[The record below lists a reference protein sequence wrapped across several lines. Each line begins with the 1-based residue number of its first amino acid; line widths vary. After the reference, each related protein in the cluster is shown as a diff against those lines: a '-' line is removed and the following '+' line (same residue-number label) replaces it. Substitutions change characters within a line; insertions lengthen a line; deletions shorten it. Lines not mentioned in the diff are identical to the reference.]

1 MRNHVRWIGVVA
13 ALAVATGGLWLGKRQ
28 VTAEASESQQPPA
41 PLGSPSSGTPRS
53 VEVTAPKR
61 QDMSRRLDVPA
72 TMEAYEQADLY
83 AKASGYISDVRVD
96 IGDPV
101 KAGDVL
107 AVIDVP
113 EMVKEL
119 AEAQSLHAAAAAAVQ
134 VTESKVVQSK
144 KMLDV
149 ARSMLVRAQAE
160 YTLKKTTLQRRKEL
174 FGGTAITQEQLDEAQ
189 NQHDIAQADVG
200 IAEAKMTA
208 AEADIASAEASRTA
222 AVANVAVAQARIEK
236 TQTLMQYAQIVAPFD
251 GILTRRLV
259 DRGALV
265 QSATTSR
272 TTPLFTVQRIDK
284 LRIFVEVP
292 ESDVA
297 FVRPGCSA
305 KVKPYGIEGA
315 ELVGTIARAAHS
327 LKPDTRTMRVEV
339 DLDNAD
345 GRLMHGMYAQ
355 VVIELD
361 EREAALTVPASSLLT
376 EGKET
381 FVYTVVDERAV
392 RTPVRI
398 GLDDGVRVQITAGL
412 TDNSVVVVTGKGLI
426 SDGSML
432 RPVPMDDRS

>member
-1 MRNHVRWIGVVA
+1 MQKHVKWIGMVG

-28 VTAEASESQQPPA
+28 MTAKASDPPKA
-41 PLGSPSSGTPRS
+41 PTNVGSPVPGTPRS

-61 QDMSRRLDVPA
+61 QDMSRLLDVPA

-83 AKASGYISDVRVD
+83 AKASGYISEVRVD
-96 IGDPV
+96 IGDSV
-101 KAGDVL
+101 KTGDVL

-113 EMVKEL
+113 EMLKEL
-119 AEAQSLHAAAAAAVQ
+119 AEARALHAAAAAGVQ
-134 VTESKVVQSK
+134 TAESKIVQTK
-144 KMLDV
+144 KMHDV
-149 ARSMLVRAQAE
+149 AGSMLVRAQAE

-200 IAEAKMTA
+200 IAEAKIA
-208 AEADIASAEASRTA
+208 ATEADIVSAGAFRTA

-251 GILTRRLV
+251 GVVARRLV

-265 QSATTSR
+265 QSAMTSR

-284 LRIFVEVP
+284 FRIFIEVP
-292 ESDVA
+292 ESDIA

-305 KVKPYGIEGA
+305 KVKPYGIDGA
-315 ELVGTIARAAHS
+315 ELVGTIARAASS
-327 LKPDTRTMRVEV
+327 LKPDTRTMRTEI
-339 DLDNAD
+339 DLDNGD

-355 VVIELD
+355 VVVELD
-361 EREAALTVPASSLLT
+361 ERASALTVPASSLLT

-398 GLDDGVRVQITAGL
+398 GLDDGVRVQITDGL
-412 TDNSVVVVTGKGLI
+412 TDGSLVVVTGKGLI

-432 RPVPMDDRS
+432 RPVRMDDRS

>member
-1 MRNHVRWIGVVA
+1 MQKHARWIGLVG

-28 VTAEASESQQPPA
+28 VTASASEPPKS
-41 PLGSPSSGTPRS
+41 PTTDGSSVTSTPRS

-61 QDMSRRLDVPA
+61 QDMSRLLDVPA

-83 AKASGYISDVRVD
+83 AKTSGYISEVRVD
-96 IGDPV
+96 IGDRV

-119 AEAQSLHAAAAAAVQ
+119 AEAQSLHAVAAAAVQ
-134 VTESKVVQSK
+134 KTESQIAQVK
-144 KMLDV
+144 KMHDV
-149 ARSMLVRAQAE
+149 TRSMLVRAHAE

-200 IAEAKMTA
+200 IAEAKIAA
-208 AEADIASAEASRTA
+208 AEADIVSAEASRTA
-222 AVANVAVAQARIEK
+222 AEANVAVAQARIEK
-236 TQTLMQYAQIVAPFD
+236 TQTLMQYAQIVAPLD
-251 GILTRRLV
+251 GIVSRRLV

-265 QSATTSR
+265 QSAATSR
-272 TTPLFTVQRIDK
+272 STPLFTVQRIDK
-284 LRIFVEVP
+284 LRIFIEVP
-292 ESDVA
+292 ESDIA

-305 KVKPYGIEGA
+305 KVKPYGVEGV
-315 ELVGTIARAAHS
+315 ELVGTIARSASS
-327 LKPDTRTMRVEV
+327 LKPDTRTMRTEI
-339 DLDNAD
+339 DLDNSD

-361 EREAALTVPASSLLT
+361 ERTSALTVPASSLLT
-376 EGKET
+376 EGKEA
-381 FVYTVVDERAV
+381 FVYTVVDDRAV

-398 GLDDGVRVQITAGL
+398 GLDDGVRVQITDGL
-412 TDNSVVVVTGKGLI
+412 ADDSVVVVTGKGLI

-432 RPVPMDDRS
+432 RPVRMDNRS

>member
-1 MRNHVRWIGVVA
+1 MIGALVVA
-13 ALAVATGGLWLGKRQ
+13 IGGLWIGKRQ
-28 VTAEASESQQPPA
+28 VSVNASESTKPQATPA
-41 PLGSPSSGTPRS
+41 PAESGTPRS

-72 TMEAYEQADLY
+72 TMEAFEQADLY
-83 AKASGYISDVRVD
+83 AKASGYISEVRVD

-113 EMVKEL
+113 EMLKEL
-119 AEAQSLHAAAAAAVQ
+119 AEAESLHAAAVAGVQ
-134 VTESKVVQSK
+134 TAESKIVQAK
-144 KMLDV
+144 KMRDV
-149 ARSMLVRAQAE
+149 SGSMLVRARAE
-160 YTLKKTTLQRRKEL
+160 YTLKKTTLERRKEL

-200 IAEAKMTA
+200 IAEAKIAA
-208 AEADIASAEASRTA
+208 AEADVASAEASRVA
-222 AVANVAVAQARIEK
+222 AAANVAVAQARMEK

-251 GILTRRLV
+251 GIVTRRLV

-284 LRIFVEVP
+284 LRIFIEVP
-292 ESDVA
+292 ESDIA

-305 KVKPYGIEGA
+305 KVKPYGIEGV
-315 ELVGTIARAAHS
+315 ELVGTIARAASS
-327 LKPDTRTMRVEV
+327 LKPDTRTMRTEI
-339 DLDNAD
+339 DLDNPD

-361 EREAALTVPASSLLT
+361 ERASALTVPAASLLT

-381 FVYTVVDERAV
+381 FVYTVVDNRAV
-392 RTPVRI
+392 RTPVQI
-398 GLDDGVRVQITAGL
+398 GLDDGVRVQITDGL
-412 TDNSVVVVTGKGLI
+412 TDGSVVVVTGKGLI

-432 RPVPMDDRS
+432 RPVRMDDHS

>member
-1 MRNHVRWIGVVA
+1 MQKHARWIGILG
-13 ALAVATGGLWLGKRQ
+13 ALAVALGGLWLGKRQ
-28 VTAEASESQQPPA
+28 VSASTADA
-41 PLGSPSSGTPRS
+41 PKSPTTAGSTVSGTPRS
-53 VEVTAPKR
+53 VEVTSPKR

-83 AKASGYISDVRVD
+83 AKASGYISQVRVD
-96 IGDPV
+96 IGESV
-101 KAGDVL
+101 KGGDVL

-119 AEAQSLHAAAAAAVQ
+119 AEAQSLHSAV
-134 VTESKVVQSK
+134 VAGVATAEAKVVQAT
-144 KMLDV
+144 KMLEM

-160 YTLKKTTLQRRKEL
+160 LTLKKTTLQRRKEL
-174 FGGTAITQEQLDEAQ
+174 FDGKAITQEQLDEAQ

-200 IAEAKMTA
+200 IAEAKIAA
-208 AEADIASAEASRTA
+208 AEADVASAQASHVA
-222 AVANVAVAQARIEK
+222 AEANVAVAQARIEK

-251 GILTRRLV
+251 GIVTRRLL

-284 LRIFVEVP
+284 LRIFIDVP
-292 ESDVA
+292 ESDIA
-297 FVRPGCSA
+297 FVRPGCTA
-305 KVKPYGIEGA
+305 KVKPYGIEGI
-315 ELVGTIARAAHS
+315 EIVGTIARAASS
-327 LKPDTRTMRVEV
+327 LKPDTRTMRTEI
-339 DLDNAD
+339 DLDNGD

-355 VVIELD
+355 VVVELD
-361 EREAALTVPASSLLT
+361 ERAGALTVPASSLLT

-381 FVYTVVDERAV
+381 FVYTVVDNRAV
-392 RTPVRI
+392 RSPVRI
-398 GLDDGVRVQITAGL
+398 GLDDGVRVQITDGL
-412 TDNSVVVVTGKGLI
+412 TDSSVVVVTGKGLI